1 MNLRDLKYLI
11 AVAETRH
18 FGKAA
23 ERCFVSQPTLSSQ
36 IKKLEEQL
44 GIVIF
49 ERTNR
54 SVEITSA
61 GEEIIGHARKCI
73 EHADVIVQTAK
84 IHQDPLA
91 GQLRIG
97 AIPTLSPYLIPLIFQ
112 PLKKNYPQLHP
123 IFSDEVTRMLESRL
137 DNHEIDVAVLATP
150 VTDKSFEEIPL
161 FDEPFWLIHPPQ
173 HALYTKDEITAEDL
187 RSVDMLLL
195 SDEHCLSGQIIEVC
209 RLDQQPKQRE
219 MDELRAFGLETL
231 IQFVSTG
238 LGCTLVPALAVHGG
252 RMTGSG
258 VIARKIDVPDACRQ
272 IRLIYRR
279 NFPRKK
285 AIHALADTIL
295 QTLPNTVRKLHNVEQ
310 MDEQAGA
317 V

>member
-11 AVAETRH
+11 AVAETKH
-18 FGKAA
+18 FGRAA

-44 GIVIF
+44 GIIIF
-49 ERTNR
+49 ERSNR
-54 SVEITSA
+54 SVELTPV
-61 GEEIIGHARKCI
+61 GQEIINHARKCI
-73 EHADVIVQTAK
+73 EHVDILVQTAK

-112 PLKKNYPQLHP
+112 ALKKNYPQLHP
-123 IFSDEVTRMLESRL
+123 IFSDEVTKMLESRL
-137 DNHEIDVAVLATP
+137 ASHEIDVAVLATP
-150 VTDKSFEEIPL
+150 VADKGFEEILL

-173 HALYTKDEITAEDL
+173 HALYTKDEITKEDL
-187 RSVDMLLL
+187 QSVDMLLL
-195 SDEHCLSGQIIEVC
+195 SEEHCLSRQIIQVC
-209 RLDQQPKQRE
+209 QLDQQPKQRERE

-231 IQFVSTG
+231 MQFVSTG

-258 VIARKIDVPDACRQ
+258 VIARKIAVPEAFRRV
-272 IRLIYRR
+272 RLVYRP

-295 QTLPNTVRKLHNVEQ
+295 QTLPNTVRKIGYYSP
-310 MDEQAGA
+310 EQAN
-317 V
+317 